1 MDVIDWQALKENC
14 AGDEALVTEII
25 ELFRKEGP
33 VLLADVQSA
42 VGSREPLA
50 IKRTAHRLKGA
61 LVSLAAHSATSLA
74 KDLELAGSQND
85 LTRVPELKLQLEVEM
100 SKLMGVLQSRDA

>member
-1 MDVIDWQALKENC
+1 MVVIDWQALKENC
-14 AGDEALVTEII
+14 AGDEGLVTEII

-33 VLLADVQSA
+33 VLLADVQTA

-85 LTRVPELKLQLEVEM
+85 LTRVPELNTQLEVEM
-100 SKLMGVLQSRDA
+100 SKLMGVLQSRGA

>member
-14 AGDEALVTEII
+14 AGDEGLVTEII

-33 VLLADVQSA
+33 MLLADVQSA
-42 VGSREPLA
+42 VGNREPLA

-61 LVSLAAHSATSLA
+61 LVSLAAHSATSLS
-74 KDLELAGSQND
+74 KGHELSGAQND
-85 LTRVPELKLQLEVEM
+85 LTRVPELNTQLELEM
-100 SKLMGVLQSRDA
+100 SKLMGALQSRSA

>member
-14 AGDEALVTEII
+14 AGDDALVNEIV

-33 VLLADVQSA
+33 VLLADVKKA
-42 VGSREPLA
+42 VGSNEAIA

-61 LVSLAAHSATSLA
+61 LVSLAAPQATSLA
-74 KDLELAGSQND
+74 RDLELAGAQND
-85 LTRVPELKLQLEVEM
+85 LSKVTQLEDELEREM
-100 SKLMGVLQSRDA
+100 AKLLGVLQQRAS